1 MGIYRL
7 EVEQTEIGTSDVYD
21 TMRIAFSGNEK
32 QQKDVKSMHVWER
45 VHLDTKSNICHFNT
59 VIQLLIRVTPRAVS
73 TKLHDAVAK
82 SNSAELHF
90 IDDIRQVSTYTK
102 TLAVKRD
109 E

>member
-1 MGIYRL
+1 
-7 EVEQTEIGTSDVYD
+7 
-21 TMRIAFSGNEK
+21 
-32 QQKDVKSMHVWER
+32 MHVWER